1 MRVAQNSPGP
11 VCPVPLTVRG
21 TLGPWNVKSASDRV
35 KNPSP
40 FLVSRRTREA
50 LPNRSLLRPA
60 ARLHAELR
68 DLGAERPDLR
78 VGVVPGRRRR
88 RRRSLRLHRRE
99 EQDFADG
106 VLVREE
112 HGQPINTCVEINQ
125 CVGCTSHF
133 AAITPPCWLRRA
145 VRNRQRHAIEQAS
158 RRWRGGRRD
167 DSGRRRREIL
177 ISAQTTR

>member
-1 MRVAQNSPGP
+1 MLVAQNSLGP

-78 VGVVPGRRRR
+78 VRVVPGRRRR
-88 RRRSLRLHRRE
+88 RRTSLGLHRRE
-99 EQDFADG
+99 EEDLPNR

-112 HGQPINTCVEINQ
+112 HRQSINTCVEINQ
-125 CVGCTSHF
+125 CVGRTRQFFTKSF
-133 AAITPPCWLRRA
+133 LGDGVAALDPSIGEEPALPRHRA
-145 VRNRQRHAIEQAS
+145 GGAS
-158 RRWRGGRRD
+158 MAWR
-167 DSGRRRREIL
+167 
-177 ISAQTTR
+177 TTRRFSTNVP